1 MKLLHWAVLWLGC
14 LAVLG
19 CRTDPNITLLEQE
32 LRFQEDRIYHLQDC
46 VDQHQASLESCRRE
60 NRALR
65 NRLESAGGGAEPG
78 AWPGPSGST
87 TPPVVELPGEET
99 PGKKTQPGEAPKAP
113 GAPPVPKGI
122 QGPSTLLPPEE
133 IPLGGTATRRIGA
146 DSTSD
151 STRVAR
157 IAITRLLTGG
167 YDMDGRHG
175 DEGIAT
181 VIEPRDARGRIVA
194 AAAPISV
201 VLIDPELS
209 GEPARVARW
218 DFAADEVA
226 AMHDKTPLGEGIHLE
241 MPWPAAAP
249 RHRRLHLHVRY
260 TTADGRKLEADQ
272 EIRVELPGESPGWT
286 VAPTMPPPRRTAVRP
301 RRLRRAAA
309 FTKPKRPVWSPDR
322 W

>member
-1 MKLLHWAVLWLGC
+1 MKPLHWAVLWLGC

-65 NRLESAGGGAEPG
+65 NRLESTGGGAEPG
-78 AWPGPSGST
+78 AGPVLRSDST
-87 TPPVVELPGEET
+87 TPPVVELPAEET
-99 PGKKTQPGEAPKAP
+99 KPGEASEAP
-113 GAPPVPKGI
+113 RVPPVPEGI

-133 IPLGGTATRRIGA
+133 VPPGRTVPRRIGA

-151 STRVAR
+151 STHVGR

-167 YDMDGRHG
+167 YDMDGRPG

-201 VLIDPELS
+201 VLIDPALS

-226 AMHDKTPLGEGIHLE
+226 AMHDKTPLGEGIYLE

-272 EIRVELPGESPGWT
+272 EIRVEPPGESPGWT
-286 VAPTMPPPRRTAVRP
+286 VAPTKPPPRRTAVRP
-301 RRLRRAAA
+301 RRLRRAAVA
-309 FTKPKRPVWSPDR
+309 TKPKRPIWSPNR